1 MKEMHAV
8 KKKYVKYGIY
18 IYECWNCQDPM
29 MLHEEKCPSC
39 GATNDYFDKSLK
51 VPEDKHEAVR

>member
-18 IYECWNCQDPM
+18 IYECWNCQHPM
-29 MLHEEKCPSC
+29 MLHEEKCSSC
-39 GATNDYFDKSLK
+39 GGANDYFDKSLN
-51 VPEDKHEAVR
+51 VPEDKHDAVR